1 MTAPKKIFLTLL
13 IIAALA
19 CTAYYLYS
27 KNVVAPTTT
36 LQPQTEEPKTSTIED
51 KKIAD
56 NTKPF
61 EIDITYPYIEGQ
73 DGFNNFV
80 ENIINSEVNSFK
92 QISLENDA
100 AVKETDPESYE
111 QFPRSYSLVISY
123 DKGRLDD
130 NMASVV
136 INIYN
141 FTGGAHGSAYFKA
154 IYWDFRTNKEIKLAD
169 IFSETPDYLQKISD
183 YCVQDLKKQM
193 TQSGA
198 IEMSDDSWIQEGAG
212 PKEENFSIFLLSD
225 ANIDSP
231 TITFYFTQ
239 YQVAA
244 YAAGD
249 FKVIMP
255 LP

>member
-1 MTAPKKIFLTLL
+1 MTTAKKIFLTIL

-19 CTAYYLYS
+19 CAAYYLYS
-27 KNVVAPTTT
+27 KNVIAPTTS
-36 LQPQTEEPKTSTIED
+36 LQTPEEQPKKISITD
-51 KKIAD
+51 KKITD

-80 ENIINSEVNSFK
+80 ENIINSEVDSFK

-100 AVKETDPESYE
+100 AVKEIDPESYA
-111 QFPRSYSLVISY
+111 QFPRSYSLAISY

-130 NMASVV
+130 NMISAV

-141 FTGGAHGSAYFKA
+141 FTGGAHGAAYFKA
-154 IYWDFRTNKEIKLAD
+154 VNWDFRTNTEVKLSD

-183 YCVQDLKKQM
+183 YVKPILTAEIDKRTEGQG
-193 TQSGA
+193 SGWV
-198 IEMSDDSWIQEGAG
+198 DDGASA
-212 PKEENFSIFLLSD
+212 KEENFSVFLLSD
-225 ANIDSP
+225 AYADNP

-244 YAAGD
+244 YALGD
-249 FKVIMP
+249 FKVAIP

>member
-1 MTAPKKIFLTLL
+1 MTTAKKIFLTIL

-19 CTAYYLYS
+19 CAAYYLYS
-27 KNVVAPTTT
+27 KNVIAPTTS
-36 LQPQTEEPKTSTIED
+36 LQTPEEQPKKISITD
-51 KKIAD
+51 KKITD

-80 ENIINSEVNSFK
+80 ENIINSEVDSFK

-100 AVKETDPESYE
+100 AVKEIDPESYA
-111 QFPRSYSLVISY
+111 QFPRSYSLAISY

-130 NMASVV
+130 NMISAV

-141 FTGGAHGSAYFKA
+141 FTGGAHGAAYFKA
-154 IYWDFRTNKEIKLAD
+154 VNWDFRTNKEVKLAD

-183 YCVQDLKKQM
+183 YCIQNLKKQM

-198 IEMSDDSWIQEGAG
+198 IEMTDDSWIQEGAG

-225 ANIDSP
+225 ANIDNP

-249 FKVIMP
+249 FKVTMP
-255 LP
+255 TP

>member
-1 MTAPKKIFLTLL
+1 MTTAKKIFLTIL

-19 CTAYYLYS
+19 CAAYYLYS
-27 KNVVAPTTT
+27 KNVIAPTTT
-36 LQPQTEEPKTSTIED
+36 LQPQTEEPKILTIED
-51 KKIAD
+51 KKITD

-80 ENIINSEVNSFK
+80 KNIIDSETTSFK

-100 AVKETDPESYE
+100 AVKEIDPESYA

-130 NMASVV
+130 NMISSV

-141 FTGGAHGSAYFKA
+141 FTGGAHGASYFKA
-154 IYWDFRTNKEIKLAD
+154 VNWDFRTNTEVKLAD

-193 TQSGA
+193 SQSGA
-198 IEMSDDSWIQEGAG
+198 MEMSNDSWIQEGAG
-212 PKEENFSIFLLSD
+212 PKEENFSVFLLSD
-225 ANIDSP
+225 AYADNP

-249 FKVIMP
+249 FKVTMP